1 MRDGYIKNTMASIGC
16 ITVFALV
23 GFVAWE
29 YRGHVGRAVRST
41 LQGEEQTSLAL
52 PQEPTVG
59 TPSPRSL
66 ESAER
71 KEREVGRRGGPAS
84 VRLTAD
90 EMASIIQDRLDPVAK
105 RALDSLRVTLEE
117 GRLTLDGQVLLE
129 VFSQEMLGPWAQ
141 FFGSRQ
147 PLRVGGPVALRD
159 TGTVAWSADEFVI
172 GPCPFPQSAIPSL
185 VNHLTG
191 GSDGAL
197 IIPVPETV
205 GDVTVGPGGVT
216 FYRWMD

>member
-1 MRDGYIKNTMASIGC
+1 MRDGYIKNMLASIGC
-16 ITVFALV
+16 LTVFVLV

-41 LQGEEQTSLAL
+41 LQGEEQTGSAL

-71 KEREVGRRGGPAS
+71 KERDVGRRGGPAS

-90 EMASIIQDRLDPVAK
+90 EMASIIQDRLDPEAK

-117 GRLTLDGQVLLE
+117 GRFTLDGQVLLE

-141 FFGSRQ
+141 FLGGRQ

-159 TGTVAWSADEFVI
+159 TGILAWSADEFVI
-172 GPCPFPQSAIPSL
+172 GPFPFPQSAIPSL

-205 GDVTVGPGGVT
+205 GDVHVGPGGVT
-216 FYRWMD
+216 FYRRVD

>member
-1 MRDGYIKNTMASIGC
+1 MRGGCVKNMFASIGC
-16 ITVFALV
+16 LTVFVLV

-29 YRGHVGRAVRST
+29 YRGQMGRAVRSQF
-41 LQGEEQTSLAL
+41 QGEAESNRAE
-52 PQEPTVG
+52 PQGPTVG
-59 TPSPRSL
+59 TPSPRAL
-66 ESAER
+66 QSAER

-117 GRLTLDGQVLLE
+117 GRFTLDGQVLLE

-141 FFGSRQ
+141 FLGGRQ
-147 PLRVGGPVALRD
+147 PLHVAGPVALRD
-159 TGTVAWSADEFVI
+159 TGIVAWSADEFVI
-172 GPCPFPQSAIPSL
+172 GPFPFPQSAIPGL
-185 VNHLTG
+185 VNYLTG

-205 GDVTVGPGGVT
+205 GGVHVGPGGVT
-216 FYRWMD
+216 FSRRVN